1 MGKIKLKDL
10 IYVIREFTEIGIYD
24 RNGQFLLEGFIESD
38 DFDFSKFQNCDV
50 IKIRV
55 SQDGSILVDIEIDK
69 EDKWY

>member
-69 EDKWY
+69 EDK